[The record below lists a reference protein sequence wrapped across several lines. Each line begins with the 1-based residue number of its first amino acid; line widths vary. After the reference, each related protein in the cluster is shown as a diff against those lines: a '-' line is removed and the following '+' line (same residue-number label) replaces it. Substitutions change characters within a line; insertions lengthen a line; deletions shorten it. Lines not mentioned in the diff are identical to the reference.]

1 MICPKI
7 SIIVPVYQ
15 VEKYLKKCVN
25 SIRNQTYI
33 NIQIILV
40 DDGSTDESPI
50 ICDKLAKEDDRI
62 VVIHK
67 KNGGLSDARNA
78 GLEVALGQ
86 YIGFVDSDDYIAP
99 EMYEIL
105 LRHMEEDQSDI
116 SICDYIRVNED
127 NLELNNEGK
136 SVVCNRCFSR
146 DEFIE
151 ELLKPYGGH
160 FVVVWNKLY
169 KKEIF
174 RTLKFPFGKQHE
186 DEFVIHRIIAQCKK
200 VTCVENQL
208 YYYMQRKGSIMDK
221 DFNIKNMDY
230 GDALIDR
237 YHFTKKM
244 GFINWKNH
252 TVRRLSYE
260 LEKWEAISQNDNILQ
275 EKFEDL
281 RKKSRFLLFEKNAW
295 QEYSFSGK
303 CYLKFCLFVPRLA
316 KKIRA
321 ILKEKVYN

>member
-237 YHFTKKM
+237 YHFTKKW
-244 GFINWKNH
+244 G
-252 TVRRLSYE
+252 L
-260 LEKWEAISQNDNILQ
+260 
-275 EKFEDL
+275 
-281 RKKSRFLLFEKNAW
+281 
-295 QEYSFSGK
+295 
-303 CYLKFCLFVPRLA
+303 
-316 KKIRA
+316 
-321 ILKEKVYN
+321 